1 MKDPH
6 LPEMTVGD
14 VIGLLSACD
23 RDAPARL
30 AINPLFP
37 MAHRIG
43 GVIAS
48 QDENGNPLV
57 FIAETNDAEQIGH
70 LPPDVAVALTWHEP
84 TEAPSR
90 RRRTA
95 TSPRDGGS

>member
-1 MKDPH
+1 MEDPH

-14 VIGLLSACD
+14 LIGLLSACD

-48 QDENGNPLV
+48 QDENGNPMV
-57 FIAETNDAEQIGH
+57 FIAEANDAEQIGH

-84 TEAPSR
+84 SEAPSR

-95 TSPRDGGS
+95 TSTRDGGS